1 MIYPGSLIRWG
12 ALGAVVLLVRAVVR
26 EAQAQR
32 SPVIL
37 LPPATEP
44 GSRGQRVRERARA
57 EEPEAVDGDSVEAPP
72 AADEPATETKSARE

>member
-37 LPPATEP
+37 LPPAAGP
-44 GSRGQRVRERARA
+44 GPQSRSGGRARR
-57 EEPEAVDGDSVEAPP
+57 EEPDAVDDASVETPLG
-72 AADEPATETKSARE
+72 ADEAATETK